1 MNSITKNN
9 FKLLKR
15 YLNDKELE
23 TLFKNFIYVLQ
34 NHYKI
39 KRKFKDFSCPKLNY
53 FLLKQRNIN
62 PEKFGSFYDKLNL
75 SFFVRHFFYKSKFNK
90 FFNNKN
96 IFINGFMFR
105 MDAPQD
111 KRNILDWHMDANY
124 YKQTFPDFN
133 SIVAI
138 ISLTDQNETNGCIH
152 LVNNNSKKSLN
163 HKIKNNKKNFS
174 KTLITKVSKPDLK
187 YEIRV
192 PSKKGDLVILKMKTV
207 HKSGYNFS
215 NKFRIS
221 LCARIHQVDNKFNLG
236 KEKYI
241 FN

>member
-1 MNSITKNN
+1 MFNN
-9 FKLLKR
+9 FV
-15 YLNDKELE
+15 N
-23 TLFKNFIYVLQ
+23 VLQ
-34 NHYKI
+34 NHFGI
-39 KRKFKDFSCPKLNY
+39 RTKFKDFSCPKLND
-53 FLLKQRNIN
+53 FLIKQRNIN
-62 PEKFGSFYDKLNL
+62 PEKFGLFYDKLNL
-75 SFFVRHFFYKSKFNK
+75 SFFVRNLFYESNFQK
-90 FFNNKN
+90 FFNDKN

-105 MDAPQD
+105 MDSPHD

-124 YKQTFPDFN
+124 YKQTYPNFN

-138 ISLTDQNETNGCIH
+138 ISLTDQDQTNGCIH
-152 LVNNNSKKSLN
+152 LINNNSRKSLN

-174 KTLITKVSKPDLK
+174 KSLVTKVSKLDLK
-187 YEIRV
+187 NEIRV
-192 PSKKGDLVILKMKTV
+192 PSKKGDLVILKMKTI

-221 LCARIHQVDNKFNLG
+221 VCARIHQIDKKFNLG